1 MDVGLISTFGEVAAE
16 DDNSILDYFVETDSV
31 AQIFEGNKFL
41 ILGRKGA
48 GKTALFRYFNE
59 RQSSSTVSLPL
70 NLRGYPWSLHAKRAD
85 GDSSSA
91 EQYEASWR
99 FLIATEFA
107 QLVISKLTGTSKW
120 TDEAKS
126 LVEFFNVN
134 YGGVNVTLEDVLRP
148 PALQLSKASFEPV
161 ILGCRI
167 GSISMERRDASGF
180 SRELNALT
188 DLILE
193 AAFYI
198 CKREGFSKIL
208 LHFDE
213 LDQGM
218 VDFDQQRQLLII
230 GLILACRKINSESD
244 KAGVLLKSI
253 VYLRSDMW
261 DKLIFSDKNKIAK
274 TNKWEI
280 EWDEPALKGLID
292 LRIQKYIEGAS
303 WSSICDDQ
311 LMRGRQAKFSHIVSR
326 TFKRPRDV
334 INFLNTTL
342 ALAKARVVAP
352 SAERLFINKDIVGSR
367 RDYSASLK
375 LELDDEI
382 KPHWDNWDQAL
393 RVISGIGRVVFT
405 KKDFVLAYE
414 RTRLAQALSADEALK
429 SLYEFSVIGYYR
441 VSSGYGGSEYVFRY
455 DQKGESWDEN
465 AELFKVH
472 LGLKEYAG
480 LTE

>member
-41 ILGRKGA
+41 ILGRKGS

-59 RQSSSTVSLPL
+59 RQSSSTISLPL

-180 SRELNALT
+180 S
-188 DLILE
+188 
-193 AAFYI
+193 
-198 CKREGFSKIL
+198 G
-208 LHFDE
+208 
-213 LDQGM
+213 
-218 VDFDQQRQLLII
+218 
-230 GLILACRKINSESD
+230 
-244 KAGVLLKSI
+244 
-253 VYLRSDMW
+253 
-261 DKLIFSDKNKIAK
+261 
-274 TNKWEI
+274 
-280 EWDEPALKGLID
+280 
-292 LRIQKYIEGAS
+292 
-303 WSSICDDQ
+303 
-311 LMRGRQAKFSHIVSR
+311 
-326 TFKRPRDV
+326 
-334 INFLNTTL
+334 
-342 ALAKARVVAP
+342 
-352 SAERLFINKDIVGSR
+352 
-367 RDYSASLK
+367 
-375 LELDDEI
+375 
-382 KPHWDNWDQAL
+382 
-393 RVISGIGRVVFT
+393 
-405 KKDFVLAYE
+405 
-414 RTRLAQALSADEALK
+414 
-429 SLYEFSVIGYYR
+429 
-441 VSSGYGGSEYVFRY
+441 
-455 DQKGESWDEN
+455 
-465 AELFKVH
+465 H
-472 LGLKEYAG
+472 L
-480 LTE
+480 